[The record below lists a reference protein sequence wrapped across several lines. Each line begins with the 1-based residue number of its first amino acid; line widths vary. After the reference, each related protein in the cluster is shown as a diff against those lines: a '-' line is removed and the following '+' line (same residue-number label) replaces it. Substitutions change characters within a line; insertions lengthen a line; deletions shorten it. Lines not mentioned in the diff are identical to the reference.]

1 MRTIRGGPGSFE
13 SRLSRAQSLDS
24 TPASAH
30 ALTFLSSV
38 LRQQCS
44 RVGRDVVEAAASRV
58 AADVVTNRLVERFPL
73 LDLGAARDAI
83 SSEIDATVAVLAR
96 PDGVAPAPLR
106 EAARDLT
113 TRPLAD
119 RGGLIDA
126 WSDDPALLDP
136 RLAFWIRVAAGPI
149 LESAAGRVD
158 PLSSEQWG
166 GRACPACGDVPLCS
180 AIIEESGGFMQGAP
194 RYLICGRCATWW
206 SFPRAVCPSCGE
218 DDSRRLGPYVSD
230 EWDYARLDVCD
241 TCRGYVKT
249 FDLRNKEA
257 SAVIPLADDIAT
269 LALDVWAHET
279 GLTRPGVS
287 LAGV

>member
-13 SRLSRAQSLDS
+13 SRLARAQSLES

-38 LRQQCS
+38 LRHQCL
-44 RVGRDVVEAAASRV
+44 RVGQDGTRATAGRV
-58 AADVVTNRLVERFPL
+58 AADVAANRLVERFPL
-73 LDLGAARDAI
+73 LDLGAARDGI
-83 SSEIDATVAVLAR
+83 SSEIDATVAVLAHQ
-96 PDGVAPAPLR
+96 DGAAPAPLR

-119 RGGLIDA
+119 RRGLIEA

-158 PLSSEQWG
+158 PLSSDQWG
-166 GRACPACGDVPLCS
+166 GRACPACGDVPQCS
-180 AIIEESGGFMQGAP
+180 AIIEESGGFLQGAP

-206 SFPRAVCPSCGE
+206 AFPRAVCPSCGE
-218 DDSRRLGPYVSD
+218 DDSRKLGPYVSD
-230 EWDYARLDVCD
+230 EWDHARIDMCD
-241 TCRGYVKT
+241 TCRSYVKT
-249 FDLRNKEA
+249 FDLRKKETA
-257 SAVIPLADDIAT
+257 AVIPLVDDVAT